1 MTAGSNAVEG
11 AAALLRAVDAKL
23 DRAVDRLAK
32 QANSSAG
39 AVHVVTTGGGGSS
52 SYSPQ
57 STFSATTVVL
67 ALVAAGGTVAA
78 VVLWRGKYVTREHFS
93 SAVHAVT
100 DWIKAVSR
108 TVEVLKSNMREG
120 FVSLTGFKV
129 NGIRLNVVKRIVHKN
144 SKKKVKNY

>member
-1 MTAGSNAVEG
+1 MSLFSSRMVMTGTMKVSGIGLMGGGAYNFPATMGDVLAFVRTADSGGGGGGGGGGAVVTAGSNAVEG

-67 ALVAAGGTVAA
+67 ALVAAGTVAA
-78 VVLWRGKYVTREHFS
+78 VVLWRGS
-93 SAVHAVT
+93 
-100 DWIKAVSR
+100 
-108 TVEVLKSNMREG
+108 M
-120 FVSLTGFKV
+120 
-129 NGIRLNVVKRIVHKN
+129 
-144 SKKKVKNY
+144 